1 MAPESPRRSW
11 LWSGRGGAAG
21 EDARRQFRW
30 RFRLWAGT
38 GGSRRGA
45 GPRREQPWATLAAAS
60 PSEGPLGA
68 ADQLFRRKRLQLLE
82 SRRREHLLALKGGER
97 AVPELRERRARL
109 PGRRARRSSGSGAC
123 ARLLGVLSVGLETG
137 GLGSRRRGGTSS
149 IPPRSL
155 FGYRAGRGVTGLI
168 REVFLEP

>member
-1 MAPESPRRSW
+1 MAPESPRGSW
-11 LWSGRGGAAG
+11 LRSGRGGAAG

-45 GPRREQPWATLAAAS
+45 GPRREQHWATLAAAS

-68 ADQLFRRKRLQLLE
+68 ADQLFRWKRLQLLE
-82 SRRREHLLALKGGER
+82 SRRRGHLLALKGGGR

-109 PGRRARRSSGSGAC
+109 SGRRAGRSSGSGAC
-123 ARLLGVLSVGLETG
+123 ARLLGVLSV
-137 GLGSRRRGGTSS
+137 
-149 IPPRSL
+149 
-155 FGYRAGRGVTGLI
+155 RAGDRGSWILAAGRDLI
-168 REVFLEP
+168 DSAPLTLWVPSGARGDGFNP